1 MSHRMFPS
9 ASQKGQNSM
18 PRYNP
23 CQDTQ
28 HHQHIH
34 PVSNQAWADNVIFL
48 FPHSSTLTQR
58 SVPGPPLPKEA
69 PTIHPFFPTPTLKC
83 IKATHTSPS
92 TSSPSW
98 NPKSRSRSF
107 ECYHRRSG
115 ACTSSRQRRRCS
127 TCCRWSWSS
136 STSRCCGGLVSRSVN
151 RYG

>member
-1 MSHRMFPS
+1 
-9 ASQKGQNSM
+9 M

-69 PTIHPFFPTPTLKC
+69 PTIHPLLPKPHLEVHQSHAHLPIYFFAELEPEEPEPEL
-83 IKATHTSPS
+83 
-92 TSSPSW
+92 
-98 NPKSRSRSF
+98 
-107 ECYHRRSG
+107 
-115 ACTSSRQRRRCS
+115 
-127 TCCRWSWSS
+127 
-136 STSRCCGGLVSRSVN
+136 
-151 RYG
+151 